1 MRHAVIMAGGS
12 GTRLWPL
19 SRKNRPK
26 QLLRLFDGKS
36 LLQLAR
42 QRLDGLFE
50 PQNIWVITSA
60 AYIDQVAEELPDI
73 PRENLIGEPVGR
85 DTANAIGLSAH
96 LLHRCDDDAT
106 MAVFT
111 ADHLIEPVDRFQ
123 DAIRRGLEAAETH
136 RDSLVTFGITPAEPH
151 TGYGYIHRG
160 QPISPGVYRVLEFKE
175 KPSREIAEQ
184 YVRSGEYYWN
194 SGMFCWH
201 CPTILRELE
210 THLPHNHGH
219 LAKLAERW
227 EHICDSDECRE
238 VFEQLEKISIDFAV
252 MEKADSVLV
261 VEMDCRWRD
270 VGSWPSLAAV
280 LAADE
285 AGNVSAARRSLI
297 VEGRGN
303 IVVSE
308 QDEHLIVVLGAA
320 DLIVVHSP
328 DATLVCPRD
337 RAEQIKTLAALRQ
350 QRYGDRYE

>member
-19 SRKNRPK
+19 SRRNRPK

-36 LLQLAR
+36 LLRLAR
-42 QRLDGLFE
+42 ERLDGLFE

-60 AYIDQVAEELPDI
+60 AYIDQVARELPDI

-123 DAIRRGLEAAETH
+123 AAIRRGLEAAEQH

-160 QPISPGVYRVLEFKE
+160 ERLAPGIYRVLEFKE
-175 KPSREIAEQ
+175 KPTRELAEQ
-184 YVRSGEYYWN
+184 YVRSGQYYWN
-194 SGMFCWH
+194 SGMFVWH

-210 THLPHNHGH
+210 RHLPHNHNH
-219 LAKLAERW
+219 LSALADRW
-227 EHICDSDECRE
+227 DELAGTDECRAA
-238 VFEQLEKISIDFAV
+238 FEQLEKISIDFAV
-252 MEKADSVLV
+252 MEKAASVLV

-280 LAADE
+280 LKADE
-285 AGNVSAARRSLI
+285 RGNVAVARRSLL
-297 VEGRGN
+297 VEAGGN

-308 QDEHLIVVLGAA
+308 QDDHLIVVLGAD

-337 RAEQIKTLAALRQ
+337 RAEQIKSLAELRKQ
-350 QRYGDRYE
+350 KFGESYE